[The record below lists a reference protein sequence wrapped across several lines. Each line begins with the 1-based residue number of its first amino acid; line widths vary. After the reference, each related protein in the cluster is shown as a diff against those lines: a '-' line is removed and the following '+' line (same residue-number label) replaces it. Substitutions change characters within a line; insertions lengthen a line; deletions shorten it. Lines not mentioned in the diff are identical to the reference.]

1 MKCFAVKLKQETNI
15 EGVKYPASGDEN
27 PIAILTTDVNPITLL
42 GLIQYHH
49 AELVEVADLPDES
62 GDESDESGESDQAES
77 GEAAETDSESSDETT
92 SSPHV
97 AETVTSPPVGATQP
111 VAGGKVQPG
120 DGSDF
125 IAAGLDQKTA
135 EALMKNGIGT
145 VEDLSALLA
154 DPEFDLSDLDE
165 IGPVRVEKIKATF
178 LVDQK

>member
-15 EGVKYPASGDEN
+15 EGVMYPASGDEN

-49 AELVEVADLPDES
+49 AELTEVADLPDES
-62 GDESDESGESDQAES
+62 GDEAEAEDVES
-77 GEAAETDSESSDETT
+77 AETSNESTG
-92 SSPHV
+92 SPHV
-97 AETVTSPPVGATQP
+97 AETVAAPPVGATQP
-111 VAGGKVQPG
+111 VAGGEDQPG

-125 IAAGLDQKTA
+125 VAAGLDQKTA

-154 DPEFDLSDLDE
+154 DPEFDLADLDE
-165 IGPVRVEKIKATF
+165 IGPVRIEKIKATF